1 MHAAISETAVL
12 AAAQS
17 FITLGLREAGY
28 EYVNIDV
35 CVSPT
40 ALCDPILT
48 TPQDCWS
55 LCDRDPDT
63 NKLIPD
69 PLRFPRG
76 IKALANDIHNLGLK
90 IGIYRHILF
99 ASHVIWDSN
108 GEYSDAGTHT
118 CEGYPGSL
126 GYEAVDAATWQSWDI
141 DCELLDCYYPWSLSS
156 ESHTTPT
163 RLEIW

>member
-1 MHAAISETAVL
+1 MYVSLQSLFAI
-12 AAAQS
+12 
-17 FITLGLREAGY
+17 
-28 EYVNIDV
+28 
-35 CVSPT
+35 
-40 ALCDPILT
+40 ILT

-63 NKLIPD
+63 NELIPD

-76 IKALANDIHNLGLK
+76 IKALAVDIHSLGLK
-90 IGIYRHILF
+90 IGIYRHVLLAF
-99 ASHVIWDSN
+99 QVVWNFN

-141 DCELLDCYYPWSLSS
+141 DCELRDRQYSCDTFFRILH
-156 ESHTTPT
+156 HTDQT
-163 RLEIW
+163 